1 MTESFQK
8 LNRSAALKGTILF
21 LLVLFLI
28 TISSPF
34 LMKVL
39 GVTKIN
45 GTVLL
50 ISRLLFWACAGLAW
64 WYSIKLDNQ
73 NLLIW
78 PEKKYSFLFYL
89 VSFIAI
95 LLVIVIGMFCI
106 QLIISLSGLIKK
118 STVYDALTGIF
129 KTNIPLLIF
138 TCLTAG
144 VTEELIFRGFL
155 LPRLEIIFK
164 NPWAAIIVSSLLFG
178 LMHAKYGTIINIAG
192 PVFIG
197 FVFAYYYWK
206 YRNIKILMLFHFLWD
221 LSLLLIAVKASMP

>member
-8 LNRSAALKGTILF
+8 LTRPAALKGTIFF
-21 LLVLFLI
+21 LLLLFLI
-28 TISSPF
+28 TMSSPLF
-34 LMKVL
+34 LKIL
-39 GVTKIN
+39 GVLKIN

-50 ISRLLFWACAGLAW
+50 ISRLLFWVCAGLAW
-64 WYSIKLDNQ
+64 WYSIKIDKQ

-78 PEKKYSFLFYL
+78 QEKKYSFLFYL
-89 VSFIAI
+89 LSFIAI
-95 LLVIVIGMFCI
+95 LLVIISGMFCI

-118 STVYDALTGIF
+118 STVYAELTVIF
-129 KTNIPLLIF
+129 KTNLPLLIF

-164 NPWAAIIVSSLLFG
+164 NPWAASIVSSLLFG

-206 YRNIKILMLFHFLWD
+206 YRNIKILILFHFLWD
-221 LSLLLIAVKASMP
+221 LSLLLIAVKANRP